1 MILEIADSTLTGLLL
16 PASNTLFFLWTGAT
30 YASENQQNWREE
42 SSDLKESLETK
53 KKRYGTY
60 GRNVS

>member
-1 MILEIADSTLTGLLL
+1 L
-16 PASNTLFFLWTGAT
+16 
-30 YASENQQNWREE
+30 ENQHTWREE
-42 SSDLKESLETK
+42 HSVLKESLETK